1 MNDNITQALEY
12 FSYLP
17 QFKPN
22 PFDEVYFKDLELEFP
37 KLSLVKEARMFV
49 AYVIDQS
56 MDDNSD
62 PSESSHSSMRYR
74 ARFKAWLEKASIRQG

>member
-1 MNDNITQALEY
+1 MNKNISQVLQY

-37 KLSLVKEARMFV
+37 KLSLVNEARMFV
-49 AYVIDQS
+49 AYVIDQG
-56 MDDNSD
+56 MDDHSSQGENS
-62 PSESSHSSMRYR
+62 PTSMRYR
-74 ARFKAWLEKASIRQG
+74 ARFKAWLEKASARRG